1 MFQGTIRSVSNI
13 CTKANRTLGFL
24 RCNLAASPKDVKESE
39 YKGLVRPVLEYGSS
53 VWDPQSILL
62 QDEPEK
68 VQIRAARFVTGNFT
82 YETRSITDI
91 LEQHKWESLKKRRK
105 DKRLIMPYKGLKG
118 AARIL

>member
-39 YKGLVRPVLEYGSS
+39 YKGLVRS

-105 DKRLIMPYKGLKG
+105 DKRLIMPNKGLKG